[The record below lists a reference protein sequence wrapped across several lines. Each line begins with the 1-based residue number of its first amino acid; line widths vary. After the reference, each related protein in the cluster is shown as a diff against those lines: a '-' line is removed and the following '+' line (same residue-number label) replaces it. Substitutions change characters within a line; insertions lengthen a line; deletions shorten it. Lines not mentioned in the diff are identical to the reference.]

1 MGAKRV
7 VWHVGFGMAL
17 RRRGSHAFEV
27 RDEVPLSEQPPRLD
41 YLLLRKGPVPADDN
55 PQTLRR
61 LWPLLPQL
69 SIVEYKSPGRPYRT
83 GDLDRLWGYVHL
95 FHADER
101 TRPKRRGELC
111 AVLAV
116 PGRSPSLDTDVE
128 QMGLAWEDLG
138 EGYWWVRGGLFAL
151 YVVELNRVAEAEGDD
166 LLHSLGSGELLTAET
181 RWFWMELV
189 GSKEAGMSVQEMEGY
204 DELMGKLLEKLP
216 AEQRLAGL
224 PAEQRLA
231 GLSPAEVLSHYAP
244 EERLAGLPAE
254 QRLAGLDRDHQA
266 LALPIEV
273 LRLLPE
279 QYIRSLSAE
288 VQAEIRRR
296 LQHAA
301 RDEQS

>member
-17 RRRGSHAFEV
+17 RRRGSRAFEV
-27 RDEVPLSEQPPRLD
+27 REEVPLSEQPPRMD
-41 YLLLRKGPVPADDN
+41 YLLLRKLPLPTDN
-55 PQTLRR
+55 SAQTLRR

-95 FHADER
+95 FHADEH
-101 TRPKRRGELC
+101 TRPERREDLC

-116 PGRSPSLDTDVE
+116 PGRSPSLDADVKH
-128 QMGLAWEDLG
+128 MGLSWEDLG
-138 EGYWWVRGGLFAL
+138 EGYWRVQSGLFAL
-151 YVVELNRVAEAEGDD
+151 HVVELNRVAEAEGDD
-166 LLHSLGSGELLTAET
+166 VLHSLGSGELLTAET
-181 RWFWMELV
+181 RWFWVELV
-189 GSKEAGMSVQEMEGY
+189 GSKEAGMSVQDMEGY

-216 AEQRLAGL
+216 AERVLSRYAPEQRLAGL
-224 PAEQRLA
+224 PAEQ
-231 GLSPAEVLSHYAP
+231 VLSHYAP
-244 EERLAGLPAE
+244 EERLAD
-254 QRLAGLDRDHQA
+254 LDRDHQA

-279 QYIRSLSAE
+279 QYIGSLSAE

-296 LQHAA
+296 LQRAA
-301 RDEQS
+301 KDDRS